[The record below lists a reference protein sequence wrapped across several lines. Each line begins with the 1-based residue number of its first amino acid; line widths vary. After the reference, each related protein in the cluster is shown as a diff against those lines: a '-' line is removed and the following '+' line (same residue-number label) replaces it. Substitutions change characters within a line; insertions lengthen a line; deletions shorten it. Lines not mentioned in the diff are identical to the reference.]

1 MTRHADWYIDF
12 ISPYPY
18 LQLAS
23 FDRFP
28 DDLVVNPVPVLF
40 PALLGHWENKGP
52 AEIPAKRTQTYRYCH
67 WLAGKRGLPFKA
79 PPRHPFNPLP
89 LLRLAVSLDG
99 DLAVMK
105 TMFHHVWG
113 IGQDADSPNSL
124 EQLADTLGIDDWED
138 RINDQTVK
146 DRLRANTDEAI
157 ERGVFGVPTF
167 ITGGELFWGDDVT
180 EMMIDFM
187 NNPALFETGDLGR
200 LGNLPVGMQRKESR
214 LS

>member
-1 MTRHADWYIDF
+1 MARDADWYVDF
-12 ISPYPY
+12 LSPYPY

-28 DDLVVNPVPVLF
+28 ADLEVHPIPVLF
-40 PALLGHWENKGP
+40 PALLGHWDNKGP

-67 WLAGKRGLPFKA
+67 WLAGRRGIPFKA

-99 DLAVMK
+99 DLASIR

-113 IGQDADSPNSL
+113 AGQDADAPESL
-124 EQLADTLGIDDWED
+124 QALAEKLGIDDVEA

-146 DRLRANTDEAI
+146 DTLRANTDRAI
-157 ERGVFGVPTF
+157 KRGVFGVPTF
-167 ITGGELFWGDDVT
+167 AIGEELFWGDDVT
-180 EMMIDFM
+180 DMMIDYL
-187 NNPALFETGDLGR
+187 NDPDLFSKGELGR

-214 LS
+214 L

>member
-1 MTRHADWYIDF
+1 MTRQADWYIDF

-28 DDLVVNPVPVLF
+28 PDLDINPIPVLF

-67 WLAGKRGLPFKA
+67 WLAGKRGIPFKA

-89 LLRLAVSLDG
+89 LLRLAVALDG
-99 DLAVMK
+99 DLAAIKV
-105 TMFHHVWG
+105 MFHHVWG
-113 IGQDADSPNSL
+113 VGQDADNPASI
-124 EQLADTLGIDDWED
+124 EALAKTLGIED
-138 RINDQTVK
+138 AQAMINDPAVK
-146 DRLRANTDEAI
+146 DRLRANTEAAI

-167 ITGGELFWGDDVT
+167 AVDDELFWGDDVT
-180 EMMIDFM
+180 DMMIDFL
-187 NNPALFETGDLGR
+187 NDPALFSRGDLGR
-200 LGNLPVGMQRKESR
+200 LGDLPVGVARKESR
-214 LS
+214 L

>member
-1 MTRHADWYIDF
+1 MTRQADWYIDF

-28 DDLVVNPVPVLF
+28 DDLVVRPVPVLF

-67 WLAGKRGLPFKA
+67 WLAGKRGIPFKA

-99 DLAVMK
+99 DLAAVRA
-105 TMFHHVWG
+105 MFHHVWG
-113 IGQDADSPNSL
+113 AGRDADAPDAL
-124 EQLADTLGIDDWED
+124 EELGRVLGIDDVEA
-138 RINDQTVK
+138 RIHDQRVK
-146 DRLRANTDEAI
+146 DTLRTNTESAI
-157 ERGVFGVPTF
+157 ERGVFGIPTF
-167 ITGGELFWGDDVT
+167 RVGDELFWGDDVT
-180 EMMIDFM
+180 DMMIDYL
-187 NNPALFETGDLGR
+187 NDPDLFRTGELGR
-200 LGNLPVGMQRKESR
+200 LGDLPIGVQRKESQV
-214 LS
+214 